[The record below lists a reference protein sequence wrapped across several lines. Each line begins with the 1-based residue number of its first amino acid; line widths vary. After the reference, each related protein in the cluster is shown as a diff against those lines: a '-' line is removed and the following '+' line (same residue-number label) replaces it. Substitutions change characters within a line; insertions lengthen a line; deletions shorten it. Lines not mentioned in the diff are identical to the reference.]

1 MNKSFNY
8 LLDIQS
14 IPTPSGP
21 DQLYLDLLKR
31 ALTRTLVAKNIERHS
46 LNPKRPIFAVTNKVI
61 KNILTPLKLELVKN
75 IESSEHDYIESTH
88 SANTR
93 NEEAETML
101 GIKQLDQMQ
110 AAITDV
116 VNNNIPGDALE
127 AGVWRGGMT
136 IFMRGVLRVLN
147 DNSRNVW
154 VVDSFEGLPAPDKNH
169 DSFGWVEED
178 MSVSLDDVKKNFQ
191 RYNLDDENV
200 KYLKGFFSETLP
212 QAPIDKLSILR
223 VDADLYE
230 STLSVLEPLYPKLSV
245 GGYAIF
251 DDYQNLKDCQR
262 AINEYRQKHN
272 ITDEIIEIDQRA
284 IYWKKTNQLV
294 VN

>member
-1 MNKSFNY
+1 MNKKFNY
-8 LLDIQS
+8 LLDIES
-14 IPTPSGP
+14 LPKPSSQ
-21 DQLYLDLLKR
+21 DQLYVDLLKR
-31 ALTRTLVAKNIERHS
+31 ALTRTLVAKSIERHS
-46 LNPKRPIFAVTNKVI
+46 LNPKRPIFALTNKII
-61 KNILTPLKLELVKN
+61 KSILTPLKLELVKN
-75 IESSEHDYIESTH
+75 IQSTTNDYAESTH

-116 VNNNIPGDALE
+116 VSNNIPGDVLE

-136 IFMRGVLRVLN
+136 ILMRGVLRAI
-147 DNSRNVW
+147 DDDSRNVW
-154 VVDSFEGLPAPDKNH
+154 VVDSFEGLPDPDKNQ

-178 MSVSLDDVKKNFQ
+178 MSVSLEDVKKNFQ
-191 RYNLDDENV
+191 RYGLLDEKV
-200 KYLKGFFSETLP
+200 KFLKGFFDDTLP

-251 DDYQNLKDCQR
+251 DDYLNLKDCQR

-272 ITDEIIEIDQRA
+272 IRDEIVEIDQRA
-284 IYWKKTNQLV
+284 IYWKKT
-294 VN
+294 